1 MNLMFEPTITGLTYR
16 QVELLDII
24 WSIETLTE
32 AELWMLSLDYQDLC
46 DAKSLLELLELE
58 SMEHELRDQTSFRL
72 ANKVIDRIKAL

>member
-1 MNLMFEPTITGLTYR
+1 MFEPTITGLTHR

-32 AELWMLSLDYQDLC
+32 AELWMISLAFQDLC
-46 DAKSLLELLELE
+46 DAKSLLELIELE
-58 SMEHELRDQTSFRL
+58 SIDHELKEQKSFRL